1 MSFNIAID
9 GPAGAGKSTVA
20 RKAAK
25 ELGFI
30 YVDTGA
36 MYRTIALYMLR
47 EHVNI
52 EDEEE
57 LARALDRISVSLRY
71 RDGIQH
77 MFLNGEDVSSQ
88 IRTPEVSAK
97 ASFTSA
103 KAAVRAKLINLQK
116 DLAARENV
124 LMDGRDIGTCILP
137 DAQLKIF
144 LTASVD
150 ERARRRYLELKE
162 KGEDCDL
169 ASIREEIALRDY
181 RDSHRESAPLKQA
194 GDAVLLDTSDMDADE
209 AVRRV
214 VELAR
219 ERMRV
224 S

>member
-20 RKAAK
+20 RRAAGK
-25 ELGFI
+25 LGFI

-47 EHVNI
+47 GQVNI
-52 EDEEE
+52 D
-57 LARALDRISVSLRY
+57 
-71 RDGIQH
+71 
-77 MFLNGEDVSSQ
+77 MFLNGEDVSSL
-88 IRTPEVSAK
+88 IRTPEVSAT
-97 ASFTSA
+97 ASLTSA
-103 KAAVRAKLINLQK
+103 KAAVRAKLTDLQK

-169 ASIREEIALRDY
+169 AAIREEIALRDY

-194 GDAVLLDTSDMDADE
+194 EDAVLLDTSDMDADE
-209 AVRRV
+209 AVKRV
-214 VELAR
+214 VELAE
-219 ERMRV
+219 ERMRACGLAD